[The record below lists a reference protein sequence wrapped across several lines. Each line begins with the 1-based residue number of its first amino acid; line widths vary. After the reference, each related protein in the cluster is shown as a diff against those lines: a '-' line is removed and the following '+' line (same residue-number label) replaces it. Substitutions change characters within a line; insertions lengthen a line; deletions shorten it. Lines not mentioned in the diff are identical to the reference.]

1 VLERYLPLVDL
12 VATRS
17 ELSDLIWEM
26 QGELGTSH
34 SYEIGGEYREAPP
47 WGQGHLGADFARDSA
62 GRWVVTRLVPGSSWE
77 PKEAS
82 PLLTPGAQIQ
92 PGVALLAVNGQ
103 RVEPKRGLG
112 PLLANQAGT
121 PVELTVADPTV
132 MAGSTSTSARV
143 KGREAPRRVV
153 VPTLADERP
162 LRYRDWVDT
171 NREKVL
177 DATGGRSGYLHIPDM
192 GPRGWSEFH
201 RSYLSEVE
209 RDALV
214 VDVRFNGGGHVS
226 GLILEKLARRRIGW
240 DVPRRGAPV
249 PYPQEAPVGPLVLVT
264 NELAGSDGDIFT
276 HGWRMLGLGPVVG
289 TRTWGG
295 VIGIEANK
303 RLVDGSLTTQPE
315 YAFWF
320 DDVGWGVENVGAF
333 PEEEVL
339 YPPQDYAAE
348 RDPQLD
354 RAIEL
359 VAEALAHHHLVRP
372 DIDGRPT
379 KTLPI
384 LPPRS

>member
-1 VLERYLPLVDL
+1 
-12 VATRS
+12 
-17 ELSDLIWEM
+17 M
-26 QGELGTSH
+26 
-34 SYEIGGEYREAPP
+34 APN
-47 WGQGHLGADFARDSA
+47 
-62 GRWVVTRLVPGSSWE
+62 
-77 PKEAS
+77 EAS
-82 PLLTPGAQIQ
+82 PLLTPGARIQ
-92 PGVALLAVNGQ
+92 VGAAILAVNGQ
-103 RVEPKRGLG
+103 RVEPTRGLG
-112 PLLANQAGT
+112 PLLANQAGA
-121 PVELTVADPTV
+121 PVELTVADPVATP
-132 MAGSTSTSARV
+132 GPSSTSAKDR
-143 KGREAPRRVV
+143 GWDPPRRVV
-153 VPTLADERP
+153 VPTLADERS
-162 LRYRDWVDT
+162 LRYRDWVGT
-171 NREKVL
+171 NRQKVL
-177 DATGGRSGYLHIPDM
+177 DTTGSQAGYLHIPDM

-201 RSYLSEVE
+201 RSYLSEME

-249 PYPQEAPVGPLVLVT
+249 PYPREAPVGPLVLVT
-264 NELAGSDGDIFT
+264 NDLAGSDGDIFT

-295 VIGIEANK
+295 VIGIEANQ

-339 YPPQDYAAE
+339 YSPQDYAVE

-372 DIDGRPT
+372 DIDRRPT
-379 KTLPI
+379 KPLPV